1 MPKRKVSKRGMN
13 LRKLPPLQLSSL
25 GFDHEPVKN
34 CHPGASKTGC
44 QRRITGEKG
53 YTKKK
58 MPKKKVSKSG
68 MNFKKLPPLKL
79 SRLGFDQKP
88 VRNCLPRASKTRC
101 QRIMT
106 GGKGYTEKKVTI
118 TAPVQM
124 PKKKVSKS
132 GMNFKKLPPLKLSRL
147 GFDHKPVRNC
157 LPRASKTRC
166 QRRITGEKRYTEKKV
181 TITAPVQAQAVTD
194 LVTDSHFQFEVHP
207 TMCAEHTCCKDSWH
221 QQESKQPVLPVCG
234 TNGEEVEGCAILKL
248 KIEDVYS
255 LCLTEERADLEE
267 VMKVKVKTKQ
277 DFDEHLDFPR
287 PKRVKTCIA

>member
-1 MPKRKVSKRGMN
+1 MDLNQTWYKYYHDVIMWAEAYRSTSV
-13 LRKLPPLQLSSL
+13 SSL
-25 GFDHEPVKN
+25 FVLLTITLGDIFTVKTFEWDSMWVADQVCIADASTARSWN
-34 CHPGASKTGC
+34 CILCALNFFFFFFNRC

-106 GGKGYTEKKVTI
+106 GGKG
-118 TAPVQM
+118 
-124 PKKKVSKS
+124 
-132 GMNFKKLPPLKLSRL
+132 
-147 GFDHKPVRNC
+147 
-157 LPRASKTRC
+157 
-166 QRRITGEKRYTEKKV
+166 YTEKKV